1 MIKKLNQILNN
12 GKITIKTINIYL
24 SENDEDIYKNVKM
37 INEESK
43 NLKEEIWVFFDKKF
57 GYFLMKLIHA
67 NHFLY

>member
-43 NLKEEIWVFFDKKF
+43 NLKEEIWVFFDEINTCQSFSLLTEIFIK
-57 GYFLMKLIHA
+57 
-67 NHFLY
+67 